1 MTNQKGD
8 EHMIINNSEVS
19 SDRCIPQETYIE
31 DVELAHAY
39 VPFQKL
45 CDTFSPL
52 ESLRKGT
59 AFPPLLNVYGWRPRM
74 EVREDE

>member
-1 MTNQKGD
+1 M
-8 EHMIINNSEVS
+8 NNSEVLP
-19 SDRCIPQETYIE
+19 DMCIPQEKSISN
-31 DVELAHAY
+31 VKLAHAY

-59 AFPPLLNVYGWRPRM
+59 AFPPLYDVYNWSPM
-74 EVREDE
+74 KEDYDDK